1 MIPMN
6 ETFCVGS
13 VTYTITVEPSDGNVS
28 MINETMHNITG
39 LKVSTM
45 YKITTTVALRGS
57 DKEYEATLNVS
68 TLQPTSKHV
77 AINIHHILIV

>member
-1 MIPMN
+1 MN
-6 ETFCVGS
+6 ETFCAGS
-13 VTYTITVEPSDGNVS
+13 VTYTTTVEPSDGNVS
-28 MINETMHNITG
+28 MINETMHNITE
-39 LKVSTM
+39 LKASTL
-45 YKITTTVALRGS
+45 YTITTTVALRGS